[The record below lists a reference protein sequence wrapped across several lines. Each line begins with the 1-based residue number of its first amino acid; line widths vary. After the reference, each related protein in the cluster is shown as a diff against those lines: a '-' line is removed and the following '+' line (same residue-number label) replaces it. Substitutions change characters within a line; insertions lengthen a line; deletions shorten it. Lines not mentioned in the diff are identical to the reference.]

1 MRLSRT
7 DPAELARLAALQ
19 RAGGAPVRRLHPS
32 GGLDVPATTAG
43 GRPPYTKRLGLRFL
57 DQTAGAFAPK
67 PEALAALVY
76 IAAGTQDISGQAPL
90 IVTRTR
96 GFGLEIARR
105 YRSRRQAL
113 AFQFM
118 LDRLQ
123 AWDLIAWSRAG
134 RLIQIAV
141 SGEVARLLPLA
152 GKLAGDALRRAP

>member
-19 RAGGAPVRRLHPS
+19 RAGGAPVRRLHPN
-32 GGLDVPATTAG
+32 GGIDAPVTTAEAP
-43 GRPPYTKRLGLRFL
+43 PPYTQRLGLRFL
-57 DQTAGAFAPK
+57 DETKVGFAPR
-67 PEALAALVY
+67 PEALAALAY
-76 IAAGTQDISGQAPL
+76 IGAGTKDISGQAPL
-90 IVTRTR
+90 IVARAR

-123 AWDLIAWSRAG
+123 AWNLIAWNRAG

-141 SGEVARLLPLA
+141 SGEAARLLPPAGRLA
-152 GKLAGDALRRAP
+152 SDALRR